1 MPGKRKDILETGR
14 PEKESGLH
22 LQQREQPLLILGVF
36 SGNMSEIKVFSSV
49 VYVASSVDAVRTV
62 IVVDDAAGFQA
73 LGADSTFAKVV
84 GLSDAQDFDLLK
96 TLASKV
102 SAGSDSASSLEH
114 YFYLGSE
121 RKLSKV
127 VIIVLPTACS
137 RHNTPARSHALAAA
151 MKGHKGS
158 DPVKIVVVPKAAD
171 RALAQALAVGRQFP
185 LFSLKSSDVKAAAES
200 TQAVSIVID
209 FPNYEESNENIVK
222 EAATAI
228 SNIRLAQKLVDSP
241 PNILHSDAYV
251 EVCRTVATALNVKMH
266 VIQGKDLEAQGFGG
280 IWGVGKAA
288 EHLPALVILSHYPNG
303 EEDTKQSVCLV
314 GKGIIYDTGGLSIKV
329 PPNMAGMK
337 NDMGGSAAVLG
348 AFATSVANGGIS
360 RPLHALLCI
369 AENSISSV
377 ATRPDDVHTM
387 LSGKTVE
394 INNTDAEGR
403 LVLSDGVF
411 YSSKYLNPL
420 AIIDIATLTGAQLI
434 TTGRNHAAIA
444 SNSDSLED
452 IAVAAGKYTGDLTF
466 PILYC
471 PEFYRNE
478 FRSAVA
484 DMKNSVADRSNAQS
498 SCAGQFIANHIDEYL
513 NNGGQWL
520 HVDMAGPVNVG
531 DRATGYGV
539 ALLHEITK
547 RLQ

>member
-1 MPGKRKDILETGR
+1 
-14 PEKESGLH
+14 
-22 LQQREQPLLILGVF
+22 
-36 SGNMSEIKVFSSV
+36 MSEIKVFSSV
-49 VYVASSVDAVRTV
+49 AYGAASVEAIRTV
-62 IVVDDAAGFQA
+62 IVIDDASEFQA
-73 LGADSTFAKVV
+73 LTADSTVAKVV
-84 GLSDAQDFDLLK
+84 GLSDSQDFELLK
-96 TLASKV
+96 TLASKT
-102 SAGSDSASSLEH
+102 SAGADSASSLEH
-114 YFYLGSE
+114 YFYLGAE

-158 DPVKIVVVPKAAD
+158 DAVKIIVIPKSTD

-185 LFSLKSSDVKAAAES
+185 LFSLKGADVKAATETPQS
-200 TQAVSIVID
+200 VSIIIN
-209 FPNYEESNENIVK
+209 FPNYEESNETLVS
-222 EAATAI
+222 EAAKAI

-241 PNILHSDAYV
+241 PNILHSDAYIAI
-251 EVCRTVATALNVKMH
+251 CREVATALNCKIH
-266 VIQGKDLEAQGFGG
+266 VIQGRDLEAQGFGG

-288 EHLPALVILSHYPNG
+288 EHLPALVVMSHYPNG
-303 EEDTKQSVCLV
+303 ENDTNPSVCLV

-348 AFATSVANGGIS
+348 AFATTVAVGGLS

-377 ATRPDDVHTM
+377 ATRPDDVHTL

-411 YSSKYLNPL
+411 YSSKHLNPL

-444 SNSDSLED
+444 SNSDSLEE

-498 SCAGQFIANHIDEYL
+498 SCAGQFIANHIDDYL
-513 NNGGQWL
+513 NKGGQWL

>member
-1 MPGKRKDILETGR
+1 
-14 PEKESGLH
+14 
-22 LQQREQPLLILGVF
+22 
-36 SGNMSEIKVFSSV
+36 MSEIKVFSSAA
-49 VYVASSVDAVRTV
+49 YAASSVDAIRTV
-62 IVVDDAAGFQA
+62 IVVDDPAGFQA
-73 LGADSTFAKVV
+73 LSVDSTFSKVV
-84 GLSDAQDFDLLK
+84 GLSDSQDFDLLK

-102 SAGSDSASSLEH
+102 SAGSDSASTLEH
-114 YFYLGSE
+114 YFSLGSE

-158 DPVKIVVVPKAAD
+158 DALKVIVVPKSTD
-171 RALAQALAVGRQFP
+171 RALAQALAVGRQFHT
-185 LFSLKSSDVKAAAES
+185 FSLKGADVKAAAES
-200 TQAVSIVID
+200 TQSVSIIID
-209 FPNYEESNENIVK
+209 FPNYVESNEHIVK
-222 EAATAI
+222 EAAATI
-228 SNIRLAQKLVDSP
+228 ENIRLAQKLVDSP
-241 PNILHSDAYV
+241 PNILHSDAYI
-251 EVCRTVATALNVKMH
+251 EVCRNVAATLNCEIH
-266 VIQGKDLEAQGFGG
+266 VIQGTDLEAQGFGG

-303 EEDTKQSVCLV
+303 KDDTASSVCLV

-337 NDMGGSAAVLG
+337 ADMGGSAAVLG
-348 AFATSVANGGIS
+348 AFATSVAFGGIS

-369 AENSISSV
+369 AENSISAV
-377 ATRPDDVHTM
+377 ATRPDDVHTL

-394 INNTDAEGR
+394 VNNTDAEGR

-411 YSSKYLNPL
+411 YASKYLNPL

-434 TTGRNHAAIA
+434 STGRNHAAIA
-444 SNSDSLED
+444 SNSDALEG
-452 IAVAAGKYTGDLTF
+452 IAVTAGKYTGDLTF

-513 NNGGQWL
+513 NKGGEWL
-520 HVDMAGPVNVG
+520 HVDMAGPVCVG

-547 RLQ
+547 QLQ